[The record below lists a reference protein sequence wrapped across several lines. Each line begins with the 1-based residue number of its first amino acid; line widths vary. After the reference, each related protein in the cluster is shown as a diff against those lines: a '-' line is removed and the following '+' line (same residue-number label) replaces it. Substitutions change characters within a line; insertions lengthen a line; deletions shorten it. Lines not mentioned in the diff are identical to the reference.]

1 MTYNPKIYGTLL
13 ADVLPGIIDSEK
25 EYERLEMIFNDFI
38 SKGEDNLSPEQ
49 NRLFALLANLLEDY
63 EKRTLPELPE
73 TSAIDTLRFLMT
85 ENNLKQKDIADI
97 FGSQG
102 IASEVLNGKRAIS
115 KTAARRLSERF
126 NVSAELFI

>member
-25 EYERLEMIFNDFI
+25 EYERLEIIFNDLI

-49 NRLFALLANLLEDY
+49 TRLFALLANLLEDY

-85 ENNLKQKDIADI
+85 ENNLKQKDVADI

-102 IASEVLNGKRAIS
+102 ITSEVLNDKRAIS

>member
-1 MTYNPKIYGTLL
+1 MTYNPKIYGILL
-13 ADVLPGIIDSEK
+13 ADVLPGIIDSER
-25 EYERLEMIFNDFI
+25 EYERLEIIFNDLI
-38 SKGEDNLSPEQ
+38 NKGEDNFTPEE

-73 TSAIDTLRFLMT
+73 TSAIDTLRFLMS
-85 ENNLKQKDIADI
+85 ENNLKQKDVADI

-102 IASEVLNGKRAIS
+102 ITSEVLNGKREIS